1 MTYSCNL
8 KVIITIAN
16 IIWLFLLNCSRRAH
30 ITEYYSSCRIFLLW
44 SNGSIFIPRLRFL
57 KNPFNSYGF
66 STLSTWNTFYIFNS
80 LPNTTQTLMVPL
92 GVSLTNLNVRTL
104 ATKITRPILICYI
117 DFHMSGTTFI
127 EN

>member
-1 MTYSCNL
+1 MTFYCNL

-57 KNPFNSYGF
+57 KNPFSSYGF
-66 STLSTWNTFYIFNS
+66 STLSRWNTFYIFNS
-80 LPNTTQTLMVPL
+80 LPNTTHTRFAHKDIDGTIRSIINKLECKNL
-92 GVSLTNLNVRTL
+92 GHIDYT
-104 ATKITRPILICYI
+104 ACTRLLY
-117 DFHMSGTTFI
+117 
-127 EN
+127 